1 MLQTHM
7 TGFLVTHGLPHH
19 IGPDLASSLHRSNIH
34 MPDTQQPSGADI

>member
-19 IGPDLASSLHRSNIH
+19 IGPDLASSLHRSN
-34 MPDTQQPSGADI
+34 MPETLIPMNR